1 LTLAETNVYNF
12 CVLRGLV
19 VMDSRIIRILVL
31 QLGLTLLISLG
42 LFQFNG
48 LLSATSSAAGG
59 MISFLASLAYAVRAQ
74 MGAADAQSRL
84 RANFAAERMKFLV
97 NGVGFAA
104 AFMLL
109 KELRMPEFF
118 LTYIA
123 TLLVYFAALAF
134 DR

>member
-1 LTLAETNVYNF
+1 
-12 CVLRGLV
+12 
-19 VMDSRIIRILVL
+19 MDSRIIRILVL
-31 QLGLTLLISLG
+31 QLGLTILISLV

-48 LLSATSSAAGG
+48 LLSATSSVAGG

-74 MGAADAQSRL
+74 MGATDAQSRL

-104 AFMLL
+104 AFILI